1 MSLVDRMQKNTVAVT
16 TCLGLLA
23 GCGTSYT
30 PPAGG
35 PQAAVEFR
43 LYSNAGNAGVYAWR
57 SRACDAPHK
66 IAQLERS
73 PNKPLAYKY
82 EASVAA
88 DEEFVVTL
96 KSADPEGAYVL
107 ICQST
112 VVFTPV
118 AGRSYTVE
126 FDRQYGKCLARVME
140 RDPVT
145 YREEPAS
152 TASSFPPDCKA

>member
-1 MSLVDRMQKNTVAVT
+1 MSAVERMKKKLFVVT

-23 GCGTSYT
+23 GCGTPYT

-57 SRACDAPHK
+57 SRACDAPRK

-73 PNKPLAYKY
+73 PDKPLAYKH
-82 EASVAA
+82 ETSVAA
-88 DEEFVVTL
+88 GEEFVVTI
-96 KSADPEGAYVL
+96 KSVDPDGAYVL

-118 AGRSYTVE
+118 AGRSYMVE

-145 YREEPAS
+145 YRDEPAS
-152 TASSFPPDCKA
+152 TASAFPPDCKA